1 MVGAR
6 EYTILVVDDAEYTFA
21 GRVIVCYALC
31 VHHGAC
37 LFGHMWQQFRQQG
50 VELLLF
56 LGRDRCS
63 GIALDTTTALAML
76 KVAAELL
83 LKYLQTNYCILYQQ
97 HICLLSNSEAV

>member
-6 EYTILVVDDAEYTFA
+6 EYTILVVDDAEYTLA
-21 GRVIVCYALC
+21 GRVIVGYALL

-37 LFGHMWQQFRQQG
+37 LFGHMWQQFGQQG

-56 LGRDRCS
+56 IGRDRCS

-83 LKYLQTNYCILYQQ
+83 LEYLQTDYCILYQQ
-97 HICLLSNSEAV
+97 HIGLLSNSEAV